1 MSEYIHIDD
10 AYASF
15 RERENQWV
23 EQDLAKARAERDKW
37 KAIAARLY
45 IAHNMKIG
53 WKYAARMYEEGIEND

>member
-23 EQDLAKARAERDKW
+23 EQDLAKARAERDQW
-37 KAIAARLY
+37 KQIATGLY
-45 IAHNMKIG
+45 IAHIEKLG
-53 WKYAARMYEEGIEND
+53 WKYAARMYEEGIKND